1 MSPPIF
7 LILKCVFQF
16 LIQWLELKN
25 LSVCISQP
33 VLTDPPPVLPLPSPS
48 LTPLPSS
55 SSLSPVAGFV
65 SLHLTPVPPF
75 SYSKYSRSPILL
87 LKILPFPHSPTQ
99 YTPYLPFSYSIYSSS
114 SILILNIL
122 QLKHYPTQNILVPS
136 FSYSIYSR
144 SSILLFNILQFKH
157 LSYSI
162 YSSSTI
168 LYLTYSHSPFSSIY
182 YSSSILLLNM
192 LQFLHSH
199 NRWTT
204 VPPFSY

>member
-55 SSLSPVAGFV
+55 SSLSPVARFV
-65 SLHLTPVPPF
+65 SLHLTPVPSF

-87 LKILPFPHSPTQ
+87 LKILPFPHTPTQNTPVPPYSYTKYSRSPILLLNIPHIFHSPTQ
-99 YTPYLPFSYSIYSSS
+99 YTPVLRFSSLIFYS
-114 SILILNIL
+114 LNI
-122 QLKHYPTQNILVPS
+122 
-136 FSYSIYSR
+136 
-144 SSILLFNILQFKH
+144 ILLKIF
-157 LSYSI
+157 
-162 YSSSTI
+162 
-168 LYLTYSHSPFSSIY
+168 
-182 YSSSILLLNM
+182 
-192 LQFLHSH
+192 
-199 NRWTT
+199 
-204 VPPFSY
+204 